1 VLDVVP
7 VMPVVVL
14 DDLAHA
20 VPVARALVAGGLPA
34 IELTLRTPVALD
46 AIRAI
51 ASEVPEILVGAGTI
65 TTPAQAK
72 EALEAGAQFLV
83 SPGSTRSLLQA
94 MQDTG
99 LPFLPGTATVS
110 EVLAALEAGCTELKF
125 FPAEASGGAA
135 YLKAI
140 ASPVPAARFC
150 PTGGITLASA
160 PSYLALANVGCV
172 GGSWITPADALA
184 AADWGRVTRLAASR
198 SWTRARTSCAQ
209 RTTSSRSS
217 TRSDWQ
223 ASSTG
228 CRSSGPCSAS
238 SASWCTR
245 PPPAPRSATS
255 AAAPG
260 GWRRTSSPKGSR
272 PTASTSPRR

>member
-7 VMPVVVL
+7 VMPVVVIDSL
-14 DDLAHA
+14 EHA

-83 SPGSTRSLLQA
+83 SPGATRSLLHA

-110 EVLAALEAGCTELKF
+110 EVLAALEAGVTEMKF
-125 FPAEASGGAA
+125 FPAAASGGTA

-160 PSYLALANVGCV
+160 PSYLALPNVGCV

-184 AADWGRVTRLAASR
+184 AGDWDRVTRLAAE
-198 SWTRARTSCAQ
+198 
-209 RTTSSRSS
+209 
-217 TRSDWQ
+217 
-223 ASSTG
+223 
-228 CRSSGPCSAS
+228 
-238 SASWCTR
+238 
-245 PPPAPRSATS
+245 
-255 AAAPG
+255 AAALG
-260 GWRRTSSPKGSR
+260 
-272 PTASTSPRR
+272 